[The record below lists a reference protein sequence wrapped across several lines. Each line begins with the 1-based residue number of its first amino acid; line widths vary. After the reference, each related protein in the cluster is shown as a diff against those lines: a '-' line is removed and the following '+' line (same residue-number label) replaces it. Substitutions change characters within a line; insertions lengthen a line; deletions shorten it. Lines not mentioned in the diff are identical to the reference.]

1 MRNPHYLPEVS
12 VKVNLLN
19 FMITPAGLADQLLG
33 VVVAAERPD
42 LEEQKAAL
50 VVAGA
55 GGLVLLLDSL
65 RTCQRPRRLMR
76 QCHIGQL

>member
-1 MRNPHYLPEVS
+1 MHACSRAQVS
-12 VKVNLLN
+12 LVN

-50 VVAGA
+50 VLAGA
-55 GGLVLLLDSL
+55 GAWRGARCACLHWAACAHLHRAARMPAAV
-65 RTCQRPRRLMR
+65 
-76 QCHIGQL
+76 

>member
-1 MRNPHYLPEVS
+1 
-12 VKVNLLN
+12 
-19 FMITPAGLADQLLG
+19 MITPAGLADQLLG

-55 GGLVLLLDSL
+55 GVLSAALHMYPLVSVN
-65 RTCQRPRRLMR
+65 T
-76 QCHIGQL
+76 HIYAVLCVAVWGWQW